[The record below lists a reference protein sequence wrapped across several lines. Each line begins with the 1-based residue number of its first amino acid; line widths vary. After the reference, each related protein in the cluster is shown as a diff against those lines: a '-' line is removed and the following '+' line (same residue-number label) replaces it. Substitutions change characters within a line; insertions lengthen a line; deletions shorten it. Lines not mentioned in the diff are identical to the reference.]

1 MTRDDIH
8 AKLKQILVEQLG
20 LDDEEVTLDSNLSDD
35 LGADSL
41 DFIEVVMAAE
51 DAFGIQIDDEETE
64 TIATV
69 KDALDLLVKK
79 VPDGNR

>member
-1 MTRDDIH
+1 MTRDDLH

-51 DAFGIQIDDEETE
+51 DTFGIQIDDEETE

-79 VPDGNR
+79 VPDGHR